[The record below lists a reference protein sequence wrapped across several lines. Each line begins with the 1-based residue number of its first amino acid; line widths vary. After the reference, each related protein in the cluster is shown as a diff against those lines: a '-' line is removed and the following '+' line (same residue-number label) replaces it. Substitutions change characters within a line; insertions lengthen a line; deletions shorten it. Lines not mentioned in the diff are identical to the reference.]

1 MRRWLA
7 PIEGLA
13 GCMPIRINLFHELEA
28 AAGPVRR
35 GFPAGWLWALS
46 ACVAAAGI
54 GVAGH
59 FRGLAAERAAE
70 AARLEEAVE
79 TARREA
85 GERER
90 RETALR
96 ERLRRLGEIRLPAAG
111 DRVLWG
117 SLLERFFEAG
127 KRDVWLTEA
136 AGRVEPDGAVVLE
149 FRGVAAGIEP
159 GAAAESLRAAFER
172 GYGADFPGAVARVAE
187 FREEAELVE
196 LEGRAVRSGRFV
208 MECRLPAR
216 GSGSV
221 LGAAGEGGGR

>member
-1 MRRWLA
+1 
-7 PIEGLA
+7 
-13 GCMPIRINLFHELEA
+13 MPLGINLFHELEA

-46 ACVAAAGI
+46 VCVAAGGM
-54 GVAGH
+54 GVAAH

-70 AARLEEAVE
+70 AARLERLIE
-79 TARREA
+79 TAQREA

-90 RETALR
+90 REAAQR

-111 DRVLWG
+111 ERVLWAP
-117 SLLERFFEAG
+117 LIERFFEAG

-136 AGRVEPDGAVVLE
+136 GGRVEPDGAVTLE
-149 FRGVAAGIEP
+149 FRGVAAWIEP
-159 GAAAESLRAAFER
+159 GAAAESLRAAFEK
-172 GYGADFPGAVARVAE
+172 GYGADYPGAVARLAE
-187 FREEAELVE
+187 FREEAELLE

-216 GSGSV
+216 VRGEV